1 MAVTLIS
8 KYQAL
13 IYGSQAGYMGARG
26 QIMCFDN
33 TGKLKGLVRFIDP
46 GKTFPSDS
54 EAGGKVK
61 MHVPSD
67 QFQNAMDILRNEKPV
82 YIYFAQN
89 RGFLSTSK
97 EPVGEEET

>member
-1 MAVTLIS
+1 MAVKLIS

-13 IYGSQAGYMGARG
+13 IYGTQAGYGGARG
-26 QIMCFDN
+26 QIMCWDN
-33 TGKLKGLVRFIDP
+33 TGKVIGLVRFIDP
-46 GKTFPSDS
+46 VKPFPNDS
-54 EAGGKVK
+54 EAAGKVT

-82 YIYFAQN
+82 YIYFSQN